1 MRVSISWVLAAL
13 LSLFIVVVVIVP
25 EAARGQYKAESNA
38 ILKIGNSIPTLSGT
52 DQFGKE
58 RNFENL
64 KGPNGLVILFFRS
77 ADW

>member
-1 MRVSISWVLAAL
+1 MRVSISWVLAAV
-13 LSLFIVVVVIVP
+13 LSLFIVIVP